1 MEEERKEY
9 GIRKINN
16 KQWYKVYVSGANG
29 KTFYKLMVSQKNY
42 DNTEKKYYVTVSFAK
57 KLTPPSDGAVI
68 RLVGFIE
75 NMYGEDKY
83 NPRYSYTIT
92 DFDIKESQEQ
102 KEASAID
109 EFSFKLAQNEN
120 EDVDDLLPF

>member
-16 KQWYKVYVSGANG
+16 KQWYKVFVSGANG

-120 EDVDDLLPF
+120 EDFDADLPF

>member
-120 EDVDDLLPF
+120 EDFDADLPF